1 MTNKKKLQSLFLK
14 PKINLRKERLSREYT
29 TAYMAN
35 LVGLERR
42 QYEKREAGEFPFKDY
57 EMEIIAKEFNKSVV
71 ELFF

>member
-1 MTNKKKLQSLFLK
+1 MTNKMKLRSLYLK
-14 PKINLRKERLSREYT
+14 PKIKLRRERLAKEYT

-57 EMEIIAKEFNKSVV
+57 EMEIISKELNIPVGD
-71 ELFF
+71 LFF

>member
-1 MTNKKKLQSLFLK
+1 MTNKMKLRSLYLK
-14 PKINLRKERLSREYT
+14 PKIKLRGERRAKEYT

-57 EMEIIAKEFNKSVV
+57 EMEIISKELNIPVGD
-71 ELFF
+71 LFF

>member
-1 MTNKKKLQSLFLK
+1 MTNKMKLRSLYLK
-14 PKINLRKERLSREYT
+14 PKIKLRGERLAKEYT

-57 EMEIIAKEFNKSVV
+57 EMEIISKELNIPVGD
-71 ELFF
+71 LFF